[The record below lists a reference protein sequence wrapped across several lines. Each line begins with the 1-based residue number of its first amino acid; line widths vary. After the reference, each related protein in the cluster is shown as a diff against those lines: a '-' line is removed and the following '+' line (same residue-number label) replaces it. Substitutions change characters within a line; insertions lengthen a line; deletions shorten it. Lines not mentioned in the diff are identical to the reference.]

1 MLHFLLSSLL
11 SLFPVIGAQV
21 FIEPGQTEEQTDGWF
36 RTLEECG
43 MTACRIRLFESY
55 DPELFDRALDCAEKH
70 NVGVWLT
77 FFPETEKTDI
87 GGWKFP
93 YDEAQKASF
102 AAFIKRAVTRWRG
115 HPALMGWV
123 LINEPGIGSVPDTPF
138 ARAAR
143 EKWNASHPVPEY
155 SASGAPVLMTPAESH
170 FIMDFNTDFLRWIAA
185 EVRALDP
192 VHDLHVNPHAVYYNF
207 TQYDFPAYREFL
219 TSLGGSAHPSWH
231 FGYFNRDEYTL
242 AMMAQSEILRSG
254 AGDMPW
260 FMTEIQ
266 GGNNT
271 YSGVNAFCPT
281 PQEITQWLWTVIGCE
296 GKGGIFWMLNPRS
309 SGIEAGEWGMLDYNY
324 KPTERLLAAGKV
336 AAVLRDRR
344 SVLNSLK
351 ERPSGIDIVYTRE
364 SVWAEKLLSM
374 EEDRF
379 EGRRPG
385 AVAKSMAACFRALS
399 ERGLNVGIKALEE
412 YDFTLEDY
420 SGKTI
425 VLAQQ
430 IRISD
435 EAREKFLGFMNRG
448 GTIIAEGLTGYYD
461 QNLVCTLF
469 GSELSEYILQDNGI
483 WTGRFADGS
492 SFKVKTMGKG
502 KLVWMPTS
510 IAMAAWSS
518 KNFRPLS
525 DFLMRYS
532 SFDRDGVSFKRYR
545 KGMLLRT
552 LDSPEG
558 KVVIIMNKSGKTRA
572 PRLKGI
578 SGKREVLFADGVK
591 SFLGMTKI
599 KPEGTLVL
607 LYK

>member
-1 MLHFLLSSLL
+1 MKFLLL
-11 SLFPVIGAQV
+11 SILQMFPVIGAQV
-21 FIEPGQTEEQTDGWF
+21 FIEPGQREEQTDAWF

-43 MTACRIRLFESY
+43 MTACRIRLFEAY
-55 DPELFDRALDCAEKH
+55 DPELFDRALDCAQKH
-70 NVGVWLT
+70 NIGVWLT

-93 YDEAQKASF
+93 YDENQKASF
-102 AAFIKRAVTRWRG
+102 AIFIRRSVTRYKD
-115 HPALMGWV
+115 HPALKGWV
-123 LINEPGIGSVPDTPF
+123 LINEPGVGAVPDTPF
-138 ARAAR
+138 AREARRRWDAA
-143 EKWNASHPVPEY
+143 HPVPEY
-155 SASGAPVLMTPAESH
+155 SAQGKPVLMTTTDSR
-170 FIMDFNTDFLRWIAA
+170 FLMDFNTDFLRWIAE
-185 EVRALDP
+185 EVRAIDP

-242 AMMAQSEILRSG
+242 AMLIQSEILRSG
-254 AGDMPW
+254 AGPMPW

-271 YSGVNAFCPT
+271 FSGADAICPT

-296 GKGGIFWMLNPRS
+296 GQGGIFWMLNPRS
-309 SGIEAGEWGMLDYNY
+309 SGIEAGEWGMLDYND

-344 SVLNSLK
+344 CVLNSLR

-385 AVAKSMAACFRALS
+385 AVAKSVAACFRALT
-399 ERGLNVGIKALEE
+399 ERGLNVGIKAFEE
-412 YDFTLEDY
+412 YDFSGDDF

-425 VLAQQ
+425 VLTHQ
-430 IRISD
+430 ISVSQA
-435 EAREKFLGFMNRG
+435 ARETLHRFVELG
-448 GTIIAEGLTGYYD
+448 GTLIAEGLTGYYD
-461 QNLVCTLF
+461 DNLVCALF
-469 GSELSEYILQDNGI
+469 GGELSEYIIDDKGI
-483 WTGRFADGS
+483 WRGRFADGS
-492 SFKVKTMGKG
+492 DIQVKTIGKG
-502 KLVWMPTS
+502 KLIWMPTS

-525 DFLMRYS
+525 DFLLRYS